1 MASTR
6 IPTQLNFITGNKNKL
21 AEVQAILSGVIEL
34 RNQNVDLVEIQGT
47 VEEVT
52 KDKARRAAEAVSR
65 NFTRVN
71 YLYTLLIRQM
81 IDTRPRSSRRH
92 MSVLQSHERPP
103 RTLHVCSYCTHD
115 ILLTHLTLHP
125 QQMVHAF
132 PRRAQP
138 AQNALRLRR
147 QIRPSRLHIRL
158 LRRTRPRSN
167 PIPRTYGWKTSRE
180 PGLYC
185 IR

>member
-1 MASTR
+1 MACTR

-65 NFTRVN
+65 NSTGGN
-71 YLYTLLIRQM
+71 YLQKPLIRKM

-103 RTLHVCSYCTHD
+103 RTLHVCSLPPSYLAHASNTPPPVNGSCFPSARPTCTRCSQAS
-115 ILLTHLTLHP
+115 TTNP
-125 QQMVHAF
+125 
-132 PRRAQP
+132 PK
-138 AQNALRLRR
+138 
-147 QIRPSRLHIRL
+147 PSAHSVTAKDQATKQSYSKDVRME
-158 LRRTRPRSN
+158 N
-167 PIPRTYGWKTSRE
+167 
-180 PGLYC
+180 
-185 IR
+185 